1 MTSPDTFLHCIRE
14 GEGPVVVLAHALGC
28 DLSMW
33 DGVAALLAKRFTVLR
48 YDARGHGQ
56 SGVPPGPYT
65 LDMLADDAA
74 RLIREEVPSG
84 EPVHFVGLSMGG
96 MTAQALAAR
105 HPALVASISVAN
117 SAMFYDDAA
126 KNVWLQRRATVLAN
140 GVEAIADAA
149 MQRWFTP
156 EFRGD
161 IGVGGLAGGADR
173 VAALRAR
180 LVANDPHA
188 YGFSCEAVALIDFRA
203 SNLRLM
209 CPALVI
215 GGTRD
220 DATPVAMSRA
230 IADSIAGAELVTLD
244 AAHLSAVE
252 QPLAFAQLL
261 EEFFERLV
269 ADEAY
274 ACEDATDKAQEDNNI
289 NANVSARAR
298 DDGKADP
305 EGPAA

>member
-1 MTSPDTFLHCIRE
+1 MTIPDTFLHCIRE

-28 DLSMW
+28 DLTMW
-33 DGVAALLAKRFTVLR
+33 DGVAALLAKRYTVLR

-65 LDMLADDAA
+65 IDMLADDAA
-74 RLIREEVPSG
+74 RLIQEEVPKG
-84 EPVHFVGLSMGG
+84 GPVHFVGLSMGG
-96 MTAQALAAR
+96 MAAQALAAR
-105 HPALVASISVAN
+105 HPALVRSITVAN
-117 SAMFYDDAA
+117 SALFYDEAA
-126 KNVWLQRRATVLAN
+126 KDIWLQRRATVLAQ

-149 MQRWFTP
+149 LQRWFTP
-156 EFRGD
+156 EFRAD

-180 LVANDPHA
+180 LVANDRYA
-188 YGFSCEAVALIDFRA
+188 YGFSCEAVAMIDFRA
-203 SNLRLM
+203 SNLRLT

-230 IADSIAGAELVTLD
+230 IADSIDGAQLVTLD

-252 QPLAFAQLL
+252 QPLAFTQLL
-261 EEFFERLV
+261 EDFFDSLA
-269 ADEAY
+269 ADE
-274 ACEDATDKAQEDNNI
+274 EDDLS
-289 NANVSARAR
+289 NAN
-298 DDGKADP
+298 DDP
-305 EGPAA
+305 ESADA

>member
-1 MTSPDTFLHCIRE
+1 MARIPRTQRR
-14 GEGPVVVLAHALGC
+14 GP
-28 DLSMW
+28 
-33 DGVAALLAKRFTVLR
+33 
-48 YDARGHGQ
+48 
-56 SGVPPGPYT
+56 
-65 LDMLADDAA
+65 
-74 RLIREEVPSG
+74 
-84 EPVHFVGLSMGG
+84 
-96 MTAQALAAR
+96 
-105 HPALVASISVAN
+105 
-117 SAMFYDDAA
+117 
-126 KNVWLQRRATVLAN
+126 LQR
-140 GVEAIADAA
+140 
-149 MQRWFTP
+149 P
-156 EFRGD
+156 
-161 IGVGGLAGGADR
+161 GGADR

-289 NANVSARAR
+289 NANVSASAR

>member
-1 MTSPDTFLHCIRE
+1 MTNLDTSLHCIRE

-28 DLSMW
+28 DISMW
-33 DGVAALLAKRFTVLR
+33 DGVAALLAKRYTVLR

-74 RLIREEVPSG
+74 RLIAEEVPGGS
-84 EPVHFVGLSMGG
+84 PVHFVGLSMGG

-105 HPALVASISVAN
+105 HPALVASITIAN
-117 SAMFYDDAA
+117 SAMWYDDDA
-126 KNVWLQRRATVLAN
+126 KKVWLQRRATVLAS

-156 EFRGD
+156 EFRAD
-161 IGVGGLAGGADR
+161 IGVGGLAGGIDR

-180 LVANDPHA
+180 LVANDRHV
-188 YGFSCEAVALIDFRA
+188 YGFCCEAVAMIDFRA
-203 SNLRLM
+203 SNPTLAV
-209 CPALVI
+209 PALVI

-220 DATPVAMSRA
+220 NATPVALSRA
-230 IADSIAGAELVTLD
+230 IADSIPGAELVTLD

-252 QPLAFAQLL
+252 QPLAFTQLL
-261 EEFFERLV
+261 EDFFESLV
-269 ADEAY
+269 ASE
-274 ACEDATDKAQEDNNI
+274 EDGND
-289 NANVSARAR
+289 
-298 DDGKADP
+298 DP
-305 EGPAA
+305 ESVVA